1 MAHNGDET
9 KAKETKLINKTW
21 VKVVG
26 VLALIAI
33 PVSSFLLWRNQN
45 AGIWQDQNTGGIQ
58 KITIAQFGDVFI
70 YAPLYIAID
79 AGFFQKQGLDV
90 SLIST
95 GGDEKTWAAVIS
107 GNASFGVA
115 DPTFVAVSESR
126 GQPGRVIG
134 NIVNG
139 VPFWGVTLNP
149 KIKVSKPQDLNGYSV
164 ATFPAP
170 STAYTLQRQMFI
182 DGGLKPN
189 IRETAFGTLLTALKA
204 KQVDIA
210 LELEPNVSQSV
221 LGGAKIAYS
230 LASLYGDFALTGLT
244 ATPESLKEKPELAQK
259 VVCGIQMSLDLARKE
274 PKSALAILQKRFP
287 EVDPKVAE
295 EALKRLVNEKII
307 PANAITQQT
316 AWDKAI
322 KLRFQAG
329 DIKNPKPFGEYVDN
343 TFAEK
348 AEKDCRYSPP
358 SNP

>member
-126 GQPGRVIG
+126 GQPGRVGSIS
-134 NIVNG
+134 
-139 VPFWGVTLNP
+139 P
-149 KIKVSKPQDLNGYSV
+149 
-164 ATFPAP
+164 
-170 STAYTLQRQMFI
+170 LQ
-182 DGGLKPN
+182 
-189 IRETAFGTLLTALKA
+189 
-204 KQVDIA
+204 
-210 LELEPNVSQSV
+210 
-221 LGGAKIAYS
+221 
-230 LASLYGDFALTGLT
+230 
-244 ATPESLKEKPELAQK
+244 
-259 VVCGIQMSLDLARKE
+259 
-274 PKSALAILQKRFP
+274 
-287 EVDPKVAE
+287 
-295 EALKRLVNEKII
+295 
-307 PANAITQQT
+307 
-316 AWDKAI
+316 
-322 KLRFQAG
+322 
-329 DIKNPKPFGEYVDN
+329 
-343 TFAEK
+343 
-348 AEKDCRYSPP
+348 
-358 SNP
+358 